1 MKIRG
6 RGIEGPGRLR
16 GMAQDFAT
24 WFASLQDPAD
34 DGSGELGAGC
44 MDVLRAT
51 FDAHGPVSRETLDE
65 IGAANEV
72 RLARDAVALFRADV
86 EHTLGL
92 NPPITM
98 WRNEDRTLVIAYNG
112 NYTVPVF
119 FACRAPE
126 AVCEVADNLRDHVV
140 DHLSAAWPVCPL
152 HDFGLDPRTVDGQA
166 VWFCRPRSIP
176 SD

>member
-1 MKIRG
+1 
-6 RGIEGPGRLR
+6 
-16 GMAQDFAT
+16 MAQDFAT
-24 WFASLQDPAD
+24 WFATLQDPAD

-51 FDAHGPVSRETLDE
+51 FDAHGPVGRETLDE
-65 IGAANEV
+65 IGEANEV
-72 RLARDAVALFRADV
+72 QLARDAVALFRADV

-98 WRNEDRTLVIAYNG
+98 GRNDERTLVIAYNG

-126 AVCEVADNLRDHVV
+126 AVCKVADNLRDHVV
-140 DHLSAAWPVCPL
+140 DYLSAAWPVCPI
-152 HDFGLDPRTVDGQA
+152 HDFGLDPRLSMGRRSGSA
-166 VWFCRPRSIP
+166 VRARIP